1 MWSTYNNIIQHCY
14 RAETACCLQPR
25 CFFVWLKLSL
35 IHFTTL
41 VRWTEMMSKYVFL
54 HILLAANVFFSLIP
68 WFRGTVPDYLHCC
81 LWWLQVCMVA
91 MVAMEASLGW
101 PNDSRQTAKKC
112 NEISWI
118 QSSLLR
124 PSSYRAPRPCVMSSS
139 SQWRP
144 SQGRNLANIG
154 TDAATG
160 AAVTSKVWHRGGM
173 IHVLGGDGDG
183 ETGDHTSSH
192 LPAVSLAAAQTLL
205 SVSRSGTLPSLLSCL
220 ASI

>member
-1 MWSTYNNIIQHCY
+1 MLLATQMLLCVT
-14 RAETACCLQPR
+14 ETFSDSFYHLGQVNR
-25 CFFVWLKLSL
+25 DDVKICFP
-35 IHFTTL
+35 T
-41 VRWTEMMSKYVFL
+41 L

-91 MVAMEASLGW
+91 MVAMVAMEASLRW

-124 PSSYRAPRPCVMSSS
+124 PSSCRAPRPCVMSSS

-160 AAVTSKVWHRGGM
+160 EAVTSKV
-173 IHVLGGDGDG
+173 
-183 ETGDHTSSH
+183 
-192 LPAVSLAAAQTLL
+192 
-205 SVSRSGTLPSLLSCL
+205 
-220 ASI
+220 